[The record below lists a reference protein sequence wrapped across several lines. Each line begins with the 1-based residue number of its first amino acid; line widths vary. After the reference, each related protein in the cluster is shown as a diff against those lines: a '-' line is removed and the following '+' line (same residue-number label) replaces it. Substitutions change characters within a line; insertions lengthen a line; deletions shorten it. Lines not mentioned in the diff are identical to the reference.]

1 MTWQTKCLT
10 CLIVTLSGI
19 LFPSSALAWSFALS
33 PPEIEIDNL
42 SPGEVTEFNFTIHN
56 KDDISHVFILTAHN
70 PEETQLRQGRNELPD
85 SKWVSFPPQVEV
97 QADSKLE
104 VPVKVAIPPEKKWSD
119 KNWEIWLGVKPEDN
133 NLLLVNYY
141 IRILVSTSKGTK
153 SGLHTGLILGITAA
167 VVLVSYCI
175 YYYRRKVKYS

>member
-10 CLIVTLSGI
+10 CFIVTLLDI
-19 LFPSSALAWSFALS
+19 LLPSSALAWSFALS
-33 PPEIEIDNL
+33 PPEVDIDDL
-42 SPGEVTEFNFTIHN
+42 SLGETVEFNFTIYN
-56 KDDISHVFILTAHN
+56 KDDISHVFILNTYN
-70 PEETQLRQGRNELPD
+70 PEEAQLRQGRTELPE

-104 VPVKVAIPPEKKWSD
+104 VPVKIAIPPEQKWAD

-141 IRILVSTSKGTK
+141 IRILVSTSNRAK
-153 SGLHTGLILGITAA
+153 SSLHTGSILGITAA

>member
-10 CLIVTLSGI
+10 CLIVTLLDI
-19 LFPSSALAWSFALS
+19 LLPSSALAWSFALS
-33 PPEIEIDNL
+33 PPEVDIDDL
-42 SPGEVTEFNFTIHN
+42 SPGEVTEFNFTIYN
-56 KDDISHVFILTAHN
+56 KDDISHVFILNTYN
-70 PEETQLRQGRNELPD
+70 PEEAQLRQGRTELPE
-85 SKWVSFPPQVEV
+85 SKWVNFPPQVEV

-104 VPVKVAIPPEKKWSD
+104 VPVKIAIPPEQKWAD

-141 IRILVSTSKGTK
+141 IRILVSTANGAK
-153 SGLHTGLILGITAA
+153 SSLHTGSILGITAA

>member
-1 MTWQTKCLT
+1 
-10 CLIVTLSGI
+10 
-19 LFPSSALAWSFALS
+19 
-33 PPEIEIDNL
+33 
-42 SPGEVTEFNFTIHN
+42 
-56 KDDISHVFILTAHN
+56 HVFILTTYN

-104 VPVKVAIPPEKKWSD
+104 VPVKVAIPPEQEWAD
-119 KNWEIWLGVKPEDN
+119 KNWEIWLGVKPKDN

-153 SGLHTGLILGITAA
+153 SGLHTGLIIGVIIG
-167 VVLVSYCI
+167 VVLVSYAI
-175 YYYRRKVKYS
+175 YYYWRKVKYS